1 LRSHLRLPA
10 FVIPAAAAH
19 SEATCRVPLLA
30 AALLAVTSATLVS
43 VPAAAQGKPLPL
55 LPHRAVYDLTLDKG
69 SKTIEA
75 ARGRIALEFRGN
87 ACEGYTLQFRQ
98 LTVLESAEIGQRASD
113 VRTTTFES
121 GDGRE
126 FRFRSDTVRGSGAPQ
141 VTDGRARIGQDGA
154 ASVVVSRP
162 ERGETTFSGERVVFP
177 TAHLVEIIAAAQAG
191 QTIHEVKVFDGS
203 EDGKTAYETLAV
215 IGRRINAGGAAPTEP
230 AAASAALTEVAR
242 WPVKISYF
250 APGTGER
257 TPIYS
262 LGFDLYA
269 HGVGRA
275 LKLDYGDFSLSGELK
290 QFEALPATPCE
301 R

>member
-1 LRSHLRLPA
+1 M
-10 FVIPAAAAH
+10 
-19 SEATCRVPLLA
+19 
-30 AALLAVTSATLVS
+30 ALFACLGFLS
-43 VPAAAQGKPLPL
+43 VHAAQAYAQTANSPGSRPAPL

-69 SKTIEA
+69 SKTIES

-113 VRTTTFES
+113 IRTTTFES

-126 FRFRSDTVRGSGAPQ
+126 FRFRSDTVRGNGGPQ
-141 VTDGRARIGQDGA
+141 STDGKARLGADGG
-154 ASVVVSRP
+154 ASVQMTKPDRSQ
-162 ERGETTFSGERVVFP
+162 TTFPPRVVFP
-177 TAHLVEIIAAAQAG
+177 TAHLAEIIAAAEAG
-191 QTIHEVKVFDGS
+191 RTIHEVKVFDGS
-203 EDGKTAYETLAV
+203 EDGDTAYETLAV
-215 IGRRINAGGAAPTEP
+215 IGRRIEAGSAAPAEA
-230 AAASAALTEVAR
+230 AAASPALTQVAR

-257 TPIYS
+257 TPIYT

-290 QFEALPATPCE
+290 QFEALPATPCD